1 MASVQDLARE
11 RSLPEAAR
19 NTSSATTEAG
29 TTLAKVRPRRDPG
42 PPATC
47 RIVVII
53 LLTTP
58 PRQYIVD
65 GMKAE
70 PRDFAH
76 VVEALVANVSDLL
89 DSPEA
94 RDRVRAVHH
103 LAAGLEALERQV
115 LLDAQA
121 SGMTWADIGAVYG
134 VSRQAAH
141 RRFADE
147 TVVPSDYFDA
157 LLKDLDTEAE
167 VVPTLAQAAKR
178 ARHAAESR

>member
-29 TTLAKVRPRRDPG
+29 TTLAKVRPRR
-42 PPATC
+42 ATC